1 MKARIIILLLLSA
14 GIAFPAAAKVKVV
27 NRSASSEPSWING
40 TEQQMIIVSSKA
52 PTMEEARQ
60 KCLDNIRLQMLDAI
74 SQNIEFSSSEIST
87 QYTQNEM
94 IDFRTQFNSEL
105 RKQSANIP
113 YIKGVTLAKAID
125 SYWEE
130 RYDKSTKERY
140 FVLSVKYAFP
150 KSELDGLVAEF
161 EKRDAE
167 MWQVY
172 KECKAGYDDISEYE
186 QIERAV
192 NALNGIKSY
201 FFDTHR
207 RNQVEALQKNYMALY
222 TQINVEVEEQ
232 GLGYA
237 EFKFYLGGRQIML
250 RAVPVMRSQT
260 ATELSY
266 SASGNT
272 ALLTYAYDACPK
284 GSYNEIMLMW
294 NLPGK
299 RLERNITFTV
309 PRRSDSLRAKGDVYI
324 TGMLDEENTI
334 SDITVSITFQAEGFA
349 PYTVKRLE
357 LKVPALKAPL
367 IIDAVDEEVGS
378 DGQYTLQCSTE
389 ASIIGADVRYN
400 TLDILQGKAVVER
413 NGEEQ
418 DINIVLPYKIMVRK
432 TEIINE
438 DEE

>member
-1 MKARIIILLLLSA
+1 MKGKTITIILLALY
-14 GIAFPAAAKVKVV
+14 IAFPVTAKVKVV
-27 NRSASSEPSWING
+27 NRSASSEPAWING

-60 KCLDNIRLQMLDAI
+60 KCLDNIRTQILDAI
-74 SQNIEFSSSEIST
+74 SQNIEFTSSEIST

-94 IDFRTQFNSEL
+94 MEFRTQFNSEL

-140 FVLSVKYAFP
+140 FVLSVKYSFP
-150 KSELDGLVAEF
+150 KAELDELVQEF

-167 MWQVY
+167 MWQIYKTQAAVY
-172 KECKAGYDDISEYE
+172 ENISEYE
-186 QIERAV
+186 QIETAV

-207 RNQVEALQKNYMALY
+207 RNQVESLQKNFLALY
-222 TQINVEVEEQ
+222 PQVNAEVKEQ

-237 EFKFYLGGRQIML
+237 KIEFYLGGKKIKL
-250 RAVPVMRSQT
+250 HTVPVMRSQT
-260 ATELSY
+260 ATELTY
-266 SASGNT
+266 SSSGET
-272 ALLTYAYDACPK
+272 PFLTYAYDTCPK
-284 GSYNEIMLMW
+284 GSYNEITLMW

-299 RLERNITFTV
+299 RIEKEITFTV
-309 PRRSDSLRAKGDVYI
+309 PRNDNTLRAKGEVRI
-324 TGMLDEENTI
+324 TGLLNEENVI
-334 SDITVSITFQAEGFA
+334 YDINLSMTFEASGYA
-349 PYTVKRLE
+349 PYTIKRLD

-367 IIDAVDEEVGS
+367 IIDAIDQEVDKN
-378 DGQYTLQCSTE
+378 GQYTLECSTE
-389 ASIIGADVRYN
+389 APIIGADVRYN
-400 TLDILQGKAVVER
+400 TLDVLQGTAAIEHK
-413 NGEEQ
+413 GEQ
-418 DINIVLPYKIMVRK
+418 TNINIILPYKIMVRK
-432 TEIINE
+432 VEIINE

>member
-1 MKARIIILLLLSA
+1 MKAPIIAVILITLY
-14 GIAFPAAAKVKVV
+14 IAVPAAAKVKVV
-27 NRSASSEPSWING
+27 DRSAASQPAWVNG

-60 KCLDNIRLQMLDAI
+60 KCLDNIRIQMLDAI

-94 IDFRTQFNSEL
+94 MEFRTQFNSEL

-130 RYDKSTKERY
+130 RYDKSTRERY
-140 FVLSVKYAFP
+140 FVLSVKYSFP
-150 KSELDGLVAEF
+150 KSELDRLVADF

-172 KECKAGYDDISEYE
+172 KDQKAGYDNITEYE
-186 QIERAV
+186 QIEAAV

-207 RNQVEALQKNYMALY
+207 RNQVEALQKDYMALY
-222 TQINVEVEEQ
+222 TQINAEVEDQ

-237 EFKFYLGGRQIML
+237 KLKFYLGGKQIML
-250 RAVPVMRSQT
+250 RTIPVMRSQT
-260 ATELSY
+260 ATELVY
-266 SASGNT
+266 SASGET
-272 ALLTYAYDACPK
+272 GLLTYAYDACPK
-284 GSYNEIMLMW
+284 GSYNEIKLMW

-299 RLERNITFTV
+299 RLERDITFTV
-309 PRRSDSLRAKGDVYI
+309 PRNNNTLRAKGDVYI

-334 SDITVSITFQAEGFA
+334 SDINVEITFLAEGYA

-357 LKVPALKAPL
+357 LKLSALKAPL
-367 IIDAVDEEVGS
+367 IIDAIDQTIDR
-378 DGQYTLQCSTE
+378 DGEYTLQCSTE
-389 ASIIGADVRYN
+389 APIIGSDVRYN
-400 TLDILQGKAVVER
+400 TLDVLQGTAQIDRGGRQES
-413 NGEEQ
+413 
-418 DINIVLPYKIMVRK
+418 INITLPYKIMVRK
-432 TEIINE
+432 VETVS
-438 DEE
+438 EEE

>member
-1 MKARIIILLLLSA
+1 MKGRIITITLLALYL
-14 GIAFPAAAKVKVV
+14 AFPASAKVKVV

-40 TEQQMIIVSSKA
+40 TEQQMILVSSKA

-74 SQNIEFSSSEIST
+74 SQNIEFTSSEIST

-94 IDFRTQFNSEL
+94 LEFRTQFNSEL

-140 FVLSVKYAFP
+140 FVLSVKYSFP
-150 KSELDGLVAEF
+150 KAELDELVAEF

-167 MWQVY
+167 MWQTY
-172 KECKAGYDDISEYE
+172 KDQQSAYQNITEYE
-186 QIERAV
+186 QIEAAV

-207 RNQVEALQKNYMALY
+207 RNQVEALQKNFLSLY
-222 TQINVEVEEQ
+222 PQINVEIEEQ

-237 EFKFYLGGRQIML
+237 KLKFYLGGKEIML
-250 RAVPVMRSQT
+250 RAIPVMRSQT
-260 ATELSY
+260 ATELAY
-266 SASGNT
+266 SSSGS
-272 ALLTYAYDACPK
+272 AGLLTYAYDTCPK
-284 GSYNEIMLMW
+284 GSYNEITLMW

-299 RLERNITFTV
+299 RMERTVTFTV
-309 PRRSDSLRAKGDVYI
+309 PRNNNTIRVKGDVYI
-324 TGMLDEENTI
+324 TGLLNEENVI
-334 SDITVSITFQAEGFA
+334 YDINVSLTFQAEGYA

-367 IIDAVDEEVGS
+367 IMDAIDEEVDK
-378 DGQYTLQCSTE
+378 DGQYTLECSTE
-389 ASIIGADVRYN
+389 APIIGSDVRYN
-400 TLDILQGKAVVER
+400 TLDILQGTAVIEHKGVQES
-413 NGEEQ
+413 
-418 DINIVLPYKIMVRK
+418 INIVQPYKIMVRK
-432 TEIINE
+432 VETISE